1 MNSGELTRIQLANRN
16 FCASQQ
22 ISVGPTGPTGAGTP
36 GTASNTGATGPAGA
50 PGAAGAA
57 GAPGTPGSAV
67 NTGATGPDGPTGP
80 TGPIGID
87 GTATNTGATGQTG
100 STGRTGPTGSTG
112 PTGAGNTYGIKAF
125 TIFVDFTAGAGISS
139 VYIPPGLFSSSA
151 AGGLASGGTFS
162 ADVSTDLIFL
172 GLDRIT
178 LAHTQFGFI
187 SAIAASGFYAS
198 GQWNPIAGGNI
209 GNTKVHFQITA
220 DYSTIIANVT
230 TTLLTGGNTAVRPS
244 GTAAAGFLATITLFY
259 L

>member
-22 ISVGPTGPTGAGTP
+22 ISVGPTG
-36 GTASNTGATGPAGA
+36 S
-50 PGAAGAA
+50 
-57 GAPGTPGSAV
+57 
-67 NTGATGPDGPTGP
+67 TGP
-80 TGPIGID
+80 TGP
-87 GTATNTGATGQTG
+87 
-100 STGRTGPTGSTG
+100 
-112 PTGAGNTYGIKAF
+112 GNTYGIKAF
-125 TIFVDFTAGAGISS
+125 TIYVDFAVGAGISS

-151 AGGLASGGTFS
+151 AGGLASGGTFT
-162 ADVSTDLIFL
+162 ADVSPDLVFL

-178 LAHTQFGFI
+178 LARTQFGFI
-187 SAIAASGFYAS
+187 TGITASGFYAS